1 MDNIE
6 KLKLANVVSMKVLK
20 NDFPINGKTTVVI
33 TMKNNKPEAID
44 IKNSNAKA
52 IQNNTK

>member
-1 MDNIE
+1 MDNVE

-20 NDFPINGKTTVVI
+20 NDFPINGKTTVTI

-44 IKNSNAKA
+44 LKNTNMK
-52 IQNNTK
+52 TKGE